1 MTPVRYMSIHH
12 TDVGIYSHVYQTYGI
27 PLPNGVVYTYTPHTN
42 TSHGR
47 GVSLLCIYGGAGI
60 YVKSHT
66 PASSRGVLHIT
77 PVCSYVVWSRVR
89 KDNNSTTLT

>member
-27 PLPNGVVYTYTPHTN
+27 PLPNGVVYTYTPYTN

-47 GVSLLCIYGGAGI
+47 GVYLHGGAGI
-60 YVKSHT
+60 RGCRDLCIVPHT
-66 PASSRGVLHIT
+66 HSCCV
-77 PVCSYVVWSRVR
+77 
-89 KDNNSTTLT
+89 